1 MKIPNGAPAEVGNG
15 FVTMLSTLPLF
26 VVTRLDE
33 SATERLMRILSIV
46 CGGLLLAGCSS
57 KTPDNGEPSGDTGG
71 SFSSGGE
78 SNPGGGGFPVG
89 SGGFPAGS
97 GGFPVGSGGF
107 PASSGGF
114 PAGSGGSPA
123 GSGGLPAGTGGGPG
137 SSGGVPA
144 SGGAPGSGGTTSTGP
159 TFTGCDSDVF
169 LNPPTPADPSTRG
182 AWDVGVQTVTI
193 GRLTAEVMYPAQPGS
208 TAGKPEATYDLR
220 KWLPADQQSLVPDAD
235 SPAVG
240 PSGGHLYRDVPI
252 DGAHG
257 PYPVIIMIHGT
268 GAFRIASGS
277 LNTQWA
283 SRGTIVIAADYPGLF
298 LTDQLCSANSCKS
311 GGTNSLGKTVKAS
324 ADCGT
329 VGSQDIPGDVK
340 TQLDAVTSP
349 TGGLAF
355 LAGHADVKHVGIA
368 GHSQGACVA
377 ASEDLLPNVE
387 LVMPY
392 DGALSVNPATALKA
406 AMFVSGLSDKVMPY
420 GAPSTEAAGA
430 GPFVCSPVAPE
441 AGAVSTLQAYT
452 SSPMPPVDKW
462 LVGITGGGHLVP
474 TDLCQDNAQ
483 NRNAIQEAEFDAVCG
498 IDDSILGLGL
508 PSLFDCGTIALP
520 DAVHTMNY
528 VTTPLVEQVLQCQ
541 DRSMILANLDKDV
554 STIGD
559 FHHSP

>member
-1 MKIPNGAPAEVGNG
+1 
-15 FVTMLSTLPLF
+15 
-26 VVTRLDE
+26 
-33 SATERLMRILSIV
+33 MRILSIV
-46 CGGLLLAGCSS
+46 CGGLLLAACSS
-57 KTPDNGEPSGDTGG
+57 KTPDNSEPSGGTGG
-71 SFSSGGE
+71 SFSSVGGTL
-78 SNPGGGGFPVG
+78 GGGGFPAG

-97 GGFPVGSGGF
+97 GGFP
-107 PASSGGF
+107 
-114 PAGSGGSPA
+114 
-123 GSGGLPAGTGGGPG
+123 AGTGGNIG
-137 SSGGVPA
+137 SSGGAPA
-144 SGGAPGSGGTTSTGP
+144 SGGAPGSGGTMSTGP

-169 LNPPTPADPSTRG
+169 LSPPTPADPSTRG

-193 GRLTAEVMYPAQPGS
+193 GRLTAEVLYPAQPGS

-220 KWLPADQQSLVPDAD
+220 KWLPADQQVLVPDNA

-283 SRGTIVIAADYPGLF
+283 SRGFIVLAADYPGLF
-298 LTDQLCSANSCKS
+298 LTDQLCAAASCKS
-311 GGTNSLGKTVKAS
+311 GGTNSVGKTIKAS

-329 VGSQDIPGDVK
+329 VGTQDIPGDVK

-387 LVMPY
+387 VVMPY
-392 DGALSVNPATALKA
+392 DGALSVNPGTSLKA
-406 AMFVSGLSDKVMPY
+406 AMFVSGLADKVMPY
-420 GAPSTEAAGA
+420 GAPGTTSGI
-430 GPFVCSPVAPE
+430 GPAVCSPVAPE
-441 AGAVSTLQAYT
+441 AGAVSTSQAYT
-452 SSPMPPVDKW
+452 QSPMPPVDKW

-474 TDLCQDNAQ
+474 TDLCQDNAL
-483 NRNAIQEAEFDAVCG
+483 NRNAIQEAENDGVCG

-508 PSLFDCGTIALP
+508 PSLFDCGTIALA

-541 DRSMILANLDKDV
+541 DRSSILSSLDKDV